1 MAQEIRL
8 GSSESMKNINLGA
21 KELQEVY
28 LGATLIWRNNVPP
41 FYTVSINGTVISSN
55 GTIISPQKPP
65 KPGDIVTKDFQYTS
79 TIPVLISGIQ
89 EEDQPY
95 NNIVFNL
102 YEGNFEEDDTLPVIE
117 TFTTVQGTDGT
128 FTIPRGPQPTG
139 GNAADFIY
147 DDKLFTITSTDSEG
161 GVSIQFL
168 KITRVDSADYKV
180 YGSFSNSGGQYN
192 ARTSTSTQYNL
203 QSVSGDY
210 CYAVEITT
218 TTFNRHSITP
228 VASQNQT
235 RTCSVQVVGVQDSPP
250 KVCSGSD
257 YSRTVTVTTGTA
269 TTSDTVTGS
278 STSPNPNFV
287 SGYNVVVPANQTST
301 SSSSVGPCENI
312 AGGAPCDRCDETCS
326 GQGTETISTT
336 TTIINRNCAYYEV
349 SRTDGGTT
357 TTDRVC
363 TGTYT
368 NPARPTLGL
377 ISSGFGS
384 QTAANFSQRPGSFRN
399 TSGLPNS
406 FSSTRSGVCKPGFT
420 ISRCEITEN
429 QVTSYITSG
438 GIGQD
443 NCTLSMSGTVS
454 RENHDYCSTSN
465 LTTSGG
471 FDGQYVISAAIL
483 MECT

>member
-8 GSSESMKNINLGA
+8 GSSESMKNINLGST
-21 KELQEVY
+21 ELQEVY

-55 GTIISPQKPP
+55 GTIISPVKPP

-79 TIPVLISGIQ
+79 NIPVLISDIQ

-95 NNIVFNL
+95 NDIVFNL
-102 YEGNFEEDDTLPVIE
+102 YEGNFEEDDTLPVID
-117 TFTTVQGTDGT
+117 TFTTVQGTNGT

-139 GNAADFIY
+139 ANASDFIY

-180 YGSFSNSGGQYN
+180 YGPFSNSGGQYN
-192 ARTSTSTQYNL
+192 PRTSTSTQYNL
-203 QSVSGDY
+203 QSVSGNQ
-210 CYAVEITT
+210 CYAVELTT

-235 RTCSVQVVGVQDSPP
+235 RTCSVQIVGVQDNPP

-269 TTSDTVTGS
+269 TTSTTVTS
-278 STSPNPNFV
+278 TSTSPNPNFV
-287 SGYNVVVPANQTST
+287 SGYDVIVPANQTST

-312 AGGAPCDRCDETCS
+312 AGGAACDRCEETCS

-336 TTIINRNCAYYEV
+336 TTIINRNCANQQV
-349 SRTDGGTT
+349 STSDGGTT
-357 TTDRVC
+357 TTNRTC
-363 TGTYT
+363 SGTYT

-384 QTAANFSQRPGSFRN
+384 TTSVNFQQKPGSFRS

-406 FSSTRSGVCKPGFT
+406 FSSTRSGVCKSGFT
-420 ISRCEITEN
+420 ISRCEITDRD
-429 QVTSYITSG
+429 VSWAITSG
-438 GIGQD
+438 GLGQN
-443 NCTLSMSGTVS
+443 NCTINMSGTVS
-454 RENHDYCSTSN
+454 RENHNYCSTSS
-465 LTTSGG
+465 LAISGG
-471 FDGQYVISAAIL
+471 FDGQYVISATIL

>member
-8 GSSESMKNINLGA
+8 GSSESMKNINLGST
-21 KELQEVY
+21 EIQEVY

-55 GTIISPQKPP
+55 GTIITPVKPP

-79 TIPVLISGIQ
+79 NIPVLISNIQ

-102 YEGNFEEDDTLPVIE
+102 YEGNFEEDDTLPVID

-139 GNAADFIY
+139 ANASDFIY

-180 YGSFSNSGGQYN
+180 YGSWSNSGGQYN
-192 ARTSTSTQYNL
+192 QRTSTSTQGNL
-203 QSVSGDY
+203 QSVSFDY
-210 CYAVEITT
+210 CYAEEITT
-218 TTFNRHSITP
+218 TSFTRHSVTP

-235 RTCSVQVVGVQDSPP
+235 RTCSVQIVGVQDVPA

-257 YSRTVTVTTGTA
+257 KSRTVTVTTGTA
-269 TTSDTVTGS
+269 TTQDTVTGT
-278 STSPNPNFV
+278 STSANPNFV
-287 SGYNVVVPANQTST
+287 SGYNVVVPSNQTST

-312 AGGAPCDRCDETCS
+312 AGGAACGRCEETCS
-326 GQGTETISTT
+326 GTGTQAITT
-336 TTIINRNCAYYEV
+336 TETIINRNCANQQV
-349 SRTDGGTT
+349 STSPGGTT
-357 TTDRVC
+357 TTSKTC
-363 TGTYT
+363 SGSYA
-368 NPARPTLGL
+368 NPARPTSGL

-384 QTAANFSQRPGSFRN
+384 QTSVNFSSKPSTFRS

-406 FSSTRSGVCKPGFT
+406 FSNTRSGVCKPGFT

-429 QVTSYITSG
+429 QVSWAITSG
-438 GIGQD
+438 GLGQD
-443 NCTLSMSGTVS
+443 NCTVNLSGTVS
-454 RENHDYCSTSN
+454 KENHDYCSTSA
-465 LTTSGG
+465 LAISGG
-471 FDGQYVISAAIL
+471 FDGVYVITATIL